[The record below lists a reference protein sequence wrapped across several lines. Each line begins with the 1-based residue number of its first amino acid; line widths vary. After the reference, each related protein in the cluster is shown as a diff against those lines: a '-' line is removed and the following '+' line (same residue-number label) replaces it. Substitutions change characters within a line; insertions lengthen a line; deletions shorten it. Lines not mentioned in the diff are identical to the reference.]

1 MKSDTLSRRPSGK
14 NIVRVGRVFPCVPLV
29 CAAIIGGCQPLP
41 RPFQP
46 ENKVVSLK
54 GYLEPGARTGLA
66 APRIERMFD
75 LHGET
80 PIPPRPLDAVV
91 VYRVDGAPGDGA
103 VALQRG
109 MRRALRTRGIPVVG
123 NITDDTY
130 VVLGA
135 VHIDGGPTPGRET
148 VEIDWT
154 VIRPDGQRVGS
165 VRQRNSVE
173 IGRLD
178 GAWGTI
184 AMAAADGG
192 ADGVAS
198 LLKEVRIDQDTL
210 DGR

>member
-1 MKSDTLSRRPSGK
+1 MPRRSSGK
-14 NIVRVGRVFPCVPLV
+14 DIVRVGLAFPCVPLV

-46 ENKVVSLK
+46 ENKAVSFK
-54 GYLEPGARTGLA
+54 GYLEPGARIGLA
-66 APRIERMFD
+66 APRVERVLN
-75 LHGET
+75 LHDET
-80 PIPPRPLDAVV
+80 PIPPQPLDAVV

-109 MRRALRTRGIPVVG
+109 MQRALRTRGIPVVG
-123 NITDDTY
+123 NIADDTY
-130 VVLGA
+130 IVLGA
-135 VHIDGGPTPGRET
+135 VHIDGGLTPGRAT
-148 VEIDWT
+148 VEINWT
-154 VIRPDGQRVGS
+154 VIRPDGRRVGS

-173 IGRLD
+173 TGRLD

-192 ADGVAS
+192 ADGVAA
-198 LLKEVRIDQDTL
+198 LLEAVRVDQDAL

>member
-1 MKSDTLSRRPSGK
+1 MPRRSSGK
-14 NIVRVGRVFPCVPLV
+14 NIVRIGLAFPCVPLV

-54 GYLEPGARTGLA
+54 GYLESGARVGLA
-66 APRIERMFD
+66 APRIERMID
-75 LHGET
+75 LHDET
-80 PIPPRPLDAVV
+80 PIPPRAPDAVV

-109 MRRALRTRGIPVVG
+109 MRRALRTRGIPVAG
-123 NITDDTY
+123 NIADDTY
-130 VVLGA
+130 IVLGA
-135 VHIDGGPTPGRET
+135 VHIDGGPTPERET

-154 VIRPDGQRVGS
+154 VIRPDGRRVGS

-173 IGRLD
+173 TGRLD

-184 AMAAADGG
+184 ATAAADGG

-198 LLKEVRIDQDTL
+198 LLEAVRIDPDTL